1 MRHMGDGVGYRKT
14 HVRSPSP
21 DGNSKAENIPLNGE
35 EDGDERVA
43 QDEEDMQEEPEEG
56 QETSLGEFM
65 DEDEDL
71 ENEMFSYGYDNDG
84 EDSEGE
90 GFGDGEGGPEDGEVD
105 DETDEYCGYA
115 QL

>member
-43 QDEEDMQEEPEEG
+43 QDEEDM
-56 QETSLGEFM
+56 
-65 DEDEDL
+65 
-71 ENEMFSYGYDNDG
+71 
-84 EDSEGE
+84 
-90 GFGDGEGGPEDGEVD
+90 
-105 DETDEYCGYA
+105 
-115 QL
+115 